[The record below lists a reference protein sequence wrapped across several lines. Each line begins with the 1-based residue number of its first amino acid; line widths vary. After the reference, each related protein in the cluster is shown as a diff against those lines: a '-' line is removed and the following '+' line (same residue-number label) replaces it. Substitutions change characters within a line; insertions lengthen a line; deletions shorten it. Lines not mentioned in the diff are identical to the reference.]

1 MDERASRIENV
12 GPDCHIYLVP
22 LGSGR
27 FELYSEPPD
36 DHPDP
41 AEQSGDGDG
50 FIKRQFHTVQEKWRE
65 TVHTA
70 RRREPSGSRFAQ
82 FRDWAVCRVAESIAE
97 QRTLWSLRHALEAT
111 LVHQS
116 NLSDTAA
123 ADRRKAILAR
133 ARRHHGWWL
142 IVDGVLFVAS
152 GALMLIPGPNVFAYY
167 FGFRLIGHYLS
178 WRGARQALDLTRW
191 TARAEPALDELA
203 TLADVARD
211 ARASRVEAIAEALK
225 LPRLAAFFDR
235 AAVPAR

>member
-1 MDERASRIENV
+1 MTPL
-12 GPDCHIYLVP
+12 PDYSIYLVP

-36 DHPDP
+36 DADP
-41 AEQSGDGDG
+41 VEGSGAEEG
-50 FIKRQFHTVQEKWRE
+50 FFTRQFHNLQEKWRE

-70 RRREPSGSRFAQ
+70 RRREPSAGRFAQ
-82 FRDWAVCRVAESIAE
+82 VRDWAVCRVAESIAE
-97 QRTLWSLRHALEAT
+97 QRTLWSLRHASQAT

-116 NLSDTAA
+116 NLSDAAA
-123 ADRRKAILAR
+123 ADRRTAMLAR
-133 ARRHHGWWL
+133 ARHHHGRWL
-142 IVDGVLFVAS
+142 IGDGLLFVAS
-152 GALMLIPGPNVFAYY
+152 GALMLIPGPNVIAYY

-178 WRGARQALDLTRW
+178 WCGAHQALEVTVWR
-191 TARAEPALDELA
+191 ARAEPALDELA
-203 TLADVARD
+203 ALADVARD